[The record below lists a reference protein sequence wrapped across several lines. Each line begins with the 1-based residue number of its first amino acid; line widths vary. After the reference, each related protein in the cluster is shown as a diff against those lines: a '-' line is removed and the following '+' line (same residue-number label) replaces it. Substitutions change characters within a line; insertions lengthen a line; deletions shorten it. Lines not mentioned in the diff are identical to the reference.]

1 MSKNGKNYF
10 FIFAIILLLL
20 SGYFNYKLFK
30 VNRYYQQALPYFI
43 PGERIDYLGLQS
55 TDEKAPNPEKLD
67 DSAIQI
73 LYIFSQPCS
82 PCDKNIIYLKKFAR
96 LLDKSV
102 IIRGI
107 AIGTLSEGYDLA
119 QKVDLGF
126 NIFIPQDLDRF
137 KKEFRLKFKSS
148 QLIVCRGRTVLYVK
162 TGEISSEEFP
172 EILNMIRSLK

>member
-1 MSKNGKNYF
+1 MSKIGKNYF

-30 VNRYYQQALPYFI
+30 VNRYYQQALPYFL
-43 PGERIDYLGLQS
+43 PGEQIDYLGLMS
-55 TDEKAPNPEKLD
+55 TVENMPNLEKLD
-67 DSAIQI
+67 DSAVQV

-107 AIGTLSEGYDLA
+107 AVGTLSEGYDFA

-126 NIFIPQDLDRF
+126 NIFVPQDLNRF

-148 QLIVCRGRTVLYVK
+148 QLIVCQGSTIHFVK
-162 TGEISSEEFP
+162 TGEISSEEFT